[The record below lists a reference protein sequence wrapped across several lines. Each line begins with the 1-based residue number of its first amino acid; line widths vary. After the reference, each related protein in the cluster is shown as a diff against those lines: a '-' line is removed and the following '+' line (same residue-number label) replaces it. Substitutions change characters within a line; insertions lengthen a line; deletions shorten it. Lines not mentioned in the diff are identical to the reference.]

1 VSAVDPVPREGALRA
16 RQAPARG
23 RLIGALLLGA
33 LVAFALLEA
42 LLGGADPAAQDL
54 DAALTPPGAEHPLG
68 TDPFGRSMLAR
79 LGAALRLSLLVST
92 ACVVTALV
100 LGAGLGVLAA
110 WRGGWTDRVL
120 STVVNLLLALPGLV
134 LILLVAALA
143 PGSLPVLYGAI
154 ALVLWV
160 EYFRVARA
168 VAAPAVRSPAMEA
181 SRLLGFGVL
190 YRFRRHVLPAL
201 LPPLL
206 AQAAFGAATAVMALA
221 SLGFVSVGL
230 QPPTAELGLMMVELF
245 PYYSAAPWAIAQP
258 IAALSVYVF
267 SLHLLAGG
275 TER

>member
-1 VSAVDPVPREGALRA
+1 VAARPTRRGTRLAGAAVLA
-16 RQAPARG
+16 
-23 RLIGALLLGA
+23 A
-33 LVAFALLEA
+33 LVAFALLEG
-42 LLGGADPAAQDL
+42 LLGSADPAAQDL
-54 DAALTPPGAEHPLG
+54 EAALTPPGAEHFLG
-68 TDPFGRSMLAR
+68 TDPFGRSMVAR

-92 ACVVTALV
+92 ACVATALL
-100 LGAGLGVLAA
+100 LGTGLGVLAA
-110 WRGGWTDRVL
+110 WRGGWTDRCL

-154 ALVLWV
+154 ALVLWI

-168 VAAPAVRSPAMEA
+168 VAAPAIRSPAMEA

-190 YRFRRHVLPAL
+190 YRFRRHVLPVL

-245 PYYSAAPWAIAQP
+245 PYYRAAPWALAQP
-258 IAALSVYVF
+258 ILALSLYLLA
-267 SLHLLAGG
+267 LHLLAGDR
-275 TER
+275 ER